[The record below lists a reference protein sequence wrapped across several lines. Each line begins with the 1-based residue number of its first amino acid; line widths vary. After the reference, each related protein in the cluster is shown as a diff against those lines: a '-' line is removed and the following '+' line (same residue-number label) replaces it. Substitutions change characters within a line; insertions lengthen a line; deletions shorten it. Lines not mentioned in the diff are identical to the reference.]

1 MEDNFLIDKEEFDKL
16 MKNFINNFNSL
27 NNGLYMT
34 SAIDSIIEVGNINP
48 ISLSELEEMMYKGE
62 HNELEKNYK

>member
-16 MKNFINNFNSL
+16 MKNFINNFSYL

-48 ISLSELEEMMYKGE
+48 ISLSELEEIMHKGE
-62 HNELEKNYK
+62 YNELEKNYK